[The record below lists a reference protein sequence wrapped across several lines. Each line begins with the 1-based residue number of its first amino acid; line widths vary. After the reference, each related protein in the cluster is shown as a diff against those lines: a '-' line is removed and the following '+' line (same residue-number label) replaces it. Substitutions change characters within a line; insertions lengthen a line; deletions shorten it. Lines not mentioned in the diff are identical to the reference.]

1 MDDLTQELHTA
12 HWRKSTL
19 SGDDAS
25 NCVEIANLS
34 GNHRAIRDSKNP
46 TGPALILTPAAW
58 STFAGSIKN
67 GDLA

>member
-1 MDDLTQELHTA
+1 MDDLTRELHTA

-34 GNHRAIRDSKNP
+34 NNHRAIRDSKNP
-46 TGPALILTPAAW
+46 TGPTLLLTPRQWA
-58 STFAGSIKN
+58 TFITTIKN
-67 GDLA
+67 GDLL